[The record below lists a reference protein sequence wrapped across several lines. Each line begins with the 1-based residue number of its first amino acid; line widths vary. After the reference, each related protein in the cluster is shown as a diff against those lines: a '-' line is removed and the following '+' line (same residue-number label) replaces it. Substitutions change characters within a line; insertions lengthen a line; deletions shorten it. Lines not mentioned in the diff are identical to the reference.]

1 MRMRALRLHAAG
13 ELALHEEQPPV
24 AAPGTTQVR
33 VGAVGLCGS
42 DLHWFG
48 EGGIGDAALDRP
60 LVLGHEFAGTVI
72 GGPLDGRL
80 VAVDPAMPCGKCHT
94 CAAGLGHLCPDVVF
108 AGHGKQDGGL
118 QEVVSWPTARL
129 HPLPS
134 SLSDEDGA
142 MLEPLGVALHALDLG
157 HVRAGATVAV
167 HGCGPIGLLLV
178 QLLAATGGRVVA
190 VDALPHRQAAA
201 GQLGA
206 DVALSA
212 DEAQDPQALEDATGG
227 RGADVA
233 FEVAGTDGAVHDA
246 MSVTR
251 PGGRVVLVGI
261 PDEDRTSF
269 RASLAR
275 RKGLTLLLSRRMGEV
290 YPRAIRLVE
299 RGIVDVRTVVT
310 HRFDLADAPAAFDA
324 AAARTGHKVV
334 VRPGGL

>member
-1 MRMRALRLHAAG
+1 MRALRLHAAG
-13 ELALHEEQPPV
+13 ELALHDEQLPEP
-24 AAPGTTQVR
+24 APGRTRVR

-48 EGGIGDAALDRP
+48 EGGIGDAGLDRP
-60 LVLGHEFAGTVI
+60 LVLGHEFAGTVV
-72 GGPLDGRL
+72 GGPMDGRL

-94 CAAGLGHLCPDVVF
+94 CTAGLGNLCPDVVF
-108 AGHGKQDGGL
+108 AGHGQQDGGL

-129 HPLPS
+129 YPLPS
-134 SLSDEDGA
+134 SLNDEDGA

-157 HVRAGATVAV
+157 HVRAGGTVAV

-190 VDALPHRQAAA
+190 VDPLEHRRAAA

-206 DVALSA
+206 DIALTA
-212 DEAQDPQALEDATGG
+212 DEAQDPQVLVDATAG

-233 FEVAGTDGAVHDA
+233 FEVAGTDGAVRDA

-269 RASLAR
+269 PASLAR
-275 RKGLTLLLSRRMGEV
+275 RKGLTFLLSRRMGEV

-299 RGIVDVRTVVT
+299 RGIIDVRTVVT

>member
-1 MRMRALRLHAAG
+1 VRALRLHAAG
-13 ELALHEEQPPV
+13 ELALHEEQAPE
-24 AAPGTTQVR
+24 AATDKTQVR

-48 EGGIGDAALDRP
+48 EAGIGDATLDRP

-80 VAVDPAMPCGKCHT
+80 VAVDPAMPCGRCHT

-118 QEVVSWPTARL
+118 QEIVSWPTELL

-134 SLSDEDGA
+134 TLSDEDGA
-142 MLEPLGVALHALDLG
+142 MLEPVGVALHAHDLG
-157 HVRAGATVAV
+157 RVRAGATVAV

-178 QLLAATGGRVVA
+178 QLLAATASRVVA
-190 VDALPHRQAAA
+190 VDPRQHRRQAA
-201 GQLGA
+201 GHMGA
-206 DVALSA
+206 DAWLSA
-212 DEAQDPQALEDATGG
+212 EEAQDPQVLQDATGG

-233 FEVAGTDGAVHDA
+233 FEVAGTDGAVNDA
-246 MSVTR
+246 MSVVR
-251 PGGRVVLVGI
+251 PGGRVILVGI

-275 RKGLTLLLSRRMGEV
+275 RKGLTVLLSRRMGEV

-310 HRFDLADAPAAFDA
+310 HRFDLAEAPAAFDA